1 MLGIVEADAPP
12 VARGKFVQALGPLF
26 AAEGEAPVHALGHL
40 IGLDFADSPHLQE
53 LVADEQR
60 LRERAFDAASL
71 ALRRLADIRLA
82 TVVLV
87 VDDLHWA
94 DAGSLDFA
102 RHLLAHNRD
111 MPLLAVFLTR
121 PALFDREPGWAAGD
135 IAHRRIDIRPL
146 DTDDSRELATGLL
159 QRIADVPDA
168 LRTIVTGGSDGNPF
182 YMEELVKMLVDDGVI
197 VVDGEGWRVLPER
210 LRAAKVP
217 GSLAGVLQARLDALP
232 GRERLAL
239 QQAAV
244 VGHVFWIEALAAVD
258 ANAPAAVSAL
268 LRRQLVLPRD
278 HRTGEAIGEYVF
290 QHQLMQ

>member
-1 MLGIVEADAPP
+1 M
-12 VARGKFVQALGPLF
+12 
-26 AAEGEAPVHALGHL
+26 
-40 IGLDFADSPHLQE
+40 
-53 LVADEQR
+53 
-60 LRERAFDAASL
+60 
-71 ALRRLADIRLA
+71 RRLADIRLA

-94 DAGSLDFA
+94 DDGSLDFA

-146 DTDDSRELATGLL
+146 DTDDSRELAEGLL

-210 LRAAKVP
+210 LLGGQGAVGRWQECCRRAWTRCQG
-217 GSLAGVLQARLDALP
+217 GSDSHCSRRLSSDTCS
-232 GRERLAL
+232 G
-239 QQAAV
+239 
-244 VGHVFWIEALAAVD
+244 IEALAAVD
-258 ANAPAAVSAL
+258 AAPAAVPAL

-278 HRTGEAIGEYVF
+278 HRTGEAVSTF
-290 QHQLMQ
+290 SSTS